1 MHIISSSWEL
11 ALFRVVAPELVSIV
25 KPVAFGHLL
34 PHQYS
39 SDIQGWDM
47 ERHINKTTR
56 SLGTGSAELVLPDST
71 FLSAT
76 GEQMPNLECLLFLS
90 LWKGS
95 WKSYVYSFQVGVLF
109 HVSLLQ
115 NWHSRSRR
123 NTFRRN
129 PGGCALF
136 SSVRFVINR
145 KGCEAKI
152 AESTPLEI
160 WVCFFK
166 EGKCESSPFKIVTV
180 HYP

>member
-1 MHIISSSWEL
+1 M
-11 ALFRVVAPELVSIV
+11 
-25 KPVAFGHLL
+25 
-34 PHQYS
+34 
-39 SDIQGWDM
+39 
-47 ERHINKTTR
+47 
-56 SLGTGSAELVLPDST
+56 
-71 FLSAT
+71 
-76 GEQMPNLECLLFLS
+76 
-90 LWKGS
+90 
-95 WKSYVYSFQVGVLF
+95 LF

-166 EGKCESSPFKIVTV
+166 EGKRESSPFKIVTV
-180 HYP
+180 HYPSGSYDKFVESQNMILYGTASDLKKQNSFVHLGGMVLGFYYYYYYYFKSTFLLFPAPHVSVIHQTA